1 MKKLVIIFISIIL
14 FLFIGIW
21 IVVGVDR
28 NSIKDI
34 ENDIIKN
41 TDIKKIEYVNMYDGY
56 YIVIDLNNLY
66 LFNKKY
72 EEIFEVERDKIY
84 KNKNNY
90 DIVYRNKTIMYM
102 DNYKNKDG
110 LIFKYYDI
118 YNYKLIDEIVVGGI

>member
-1 MKKLVIIFISIIL
+1 MKKLIIIFISIIL

-66 LFNKKY
+66 LFNNKY

-90 DIVYRNKTIMYM
+90 DIVYRNETIMYM
-102 DNYKNKDG
+102 DNYKKKDG

-118 YNYKLIDEIVVGGI
+118 YTYELIDEIVVGG

>member
-1 MKKLVIIFISIIL
+1 MKKLIIIFISIIL

-90 DIVYRNKTIMYM
+90 DIVYRNETIMYM
-102 DNYKNKDG
+102 DNYKKKDG

-118 YNYKLIDEIVVGGI
+118 YTYELIDEIVVGG